1 MDNLPI
7 SSKYRSRP
15 LEPLGDAEREELAGR
30 LNESFARGE
39 LETDDYRQMLDR
51 VFAASTL
58 GEVAE
63 VAARLPGKDTFAVPA
78 TIVTGT
84 SAPGEL
90 VPAKGPGNRGAIML
104 AAGLGTGIAVA
115 ILLLVLII
123 L

>member
-39 LETDDYRQMLDR
+39 LETDDYRAMLDR

-63 VAARLPGKDTFAVPA
+63 VVAKLPGKDTFAVPS

-84 SAPGEL
+84 TAPGEL
-90 VPAKGPGNRGAIML
+90 VPAKGPGNRGAILL